1 MSNYKFA
8 SLARQCYSQSLKTD
22 HLTRVQKHSSF
33 SFLHAEMLVMA
44 MNYSSAMEHT
54 SRDSEDLAC
63 QTILDILA
71 QEPHTQVE
79 LLRKLKFKL
88 PDFRSA
94 QLKGLITRMVEE
106 KSIHELPA
114 FLGTR
119 ILRYSLNPP
128 DPKEYIDDA
137 IAKISKSLGV
147 PPEAILQALGAGA
160 PPEPDPPKNV
170 RSEELLARMV
180 QIKLAA
186 AAGGLVPINELW
198 KSLQIEGW
206 DKASF
211 DRTVLGL
218 SEQYRVALQRHN
230 FPASLSGEDRAELV
244 ADELGNY
251 YVGISLR

>member
-1 MSNYKFA
+1 MHTA
-8 SLARQCYSQSLKTD
+8 
-22 HLTRVQKHSSF
+22 
-33 SFLHAEMLVMA
+33 MLVMA
-44 MNYSSAMEHT
+44 MNYSSAMKHI
-54 SRDSEDLAC
+54 SCDSEELAR
-63 QTILDILA
+63 QTILDLLA
-71 QEPHTQVE
+71 QQALTEVE
-79 LLRKLKFKL
+79 LMRKLKSEL
-88 PDFRSA
+88 PDFSA
-94 QLKGLITRMVEE
+94 AQQKELIARMIKEE
-106 KSIHELPA
+106 SIHQLPA

-119 ILRYSLNPP
+119 ISRYSLNPP

-137 IAKISKSLGV
+137 IAKISKLLGI

-160 PPEPDPPKNV
+160 PPEPDPPNNV

>member
-1 MSNYKFA
+1 
-8 SLARQCYSQSLKTD
+8 
-22 HLTRVQKHSSF
+22 
-33 SFLHAEMLVMA
+33 
-44 MNYSSAMEHT
+44 MNYSSAMKHT
-54 SRDSEDLAC
+54 SRDSEELAR

-71 QEPHTQVE
+71 QRPHTEVE
-79 LLRKLKFKL
+79 LLRILKSKL
-88 PDFRSA
+88 PDFSA
-94 QLKGLITRMVEE
+94 AQQKELITRMTREE
-106 KSIHELPA
+106 SIYQLPA
-114 FLGTR
+114 FLGSR

-137 IAKISKSLGV
+137 IAKISKSLRI
-147 PPEAILQALGAGA
+147 PPEAIMQALGASA
-160 PPEPDPPKNV
+160 PTEPDPPKNI

-198 KSLQIEGW
+198 KSLQTEGW

-251 YVGISLR
+251 YVGIALR

>member
-1 MSNYKFA
+1 
-8 SLARQCYSQSLKTD
+8 
-22 HLTRVQKHSSF
+22 
-33 SFLHAEMLVMA
+33 MLVLVV
-44 MNYSSAMEHT
+44 NYSSAMKHT
-54 SRDSEDLAC
+54 SRDPEELAR

-71 QEPHTQVE
+71 QGPHTEVE
-79 LLRKLKFKL
+79 LLRQLKSEL
-88 PDFRSA
+88 PEFSTA
-94 QLKGLITRMVEE
+94 QQKGLITRMTKEA
-106 KSIHELPA
+106 SIHQLPA

-119 ILRYSLNPP
+119 ILRFSLNPP

-137 IAKISKSLGV
+137 IAKISKSLGIA
-147 PPEAILQALGAGA
+147 PEEILRALGASA
-160 PPEPDPPKNV
+160 PTEPDPPKNV

-198 KSLQIEGW
+198 KSLQTEGW

-211 DRTVLGL
+211 DRIVLGL

-251 YVGISLR
+251 YVGIALR